1 MKKTATNLSIKPE
14 IIKNLNYRILRI
26 NWNSRAARFFGA
38 VIFTLIIMNS
48 CNSTYHVR
56 TWKSSVDFDRN
67 FNKILIAGLIH
78 NESYRSYVEREL
90 LSAARKVN
98 LTGTNS
104 IRMFPPESGRPFED
118 IDTVLVRLKERGF
131 EAILT
136 VAIIDTTAARYIP
149 PERTYVPRE
158 YYNRLKNYYYRTY
171 EVVYRPGY
179 FGLEDRYFLETN
191 LFDVE
196 TGALIWSGRSNT
208 FLTQDLEFFLPRY
221 AKRLFRE
228 LQKNGIIDE

>member
-1 MKKTATNLSIKPE
+1 MKKIE
-14 IIKNLNYRILRI
+14 IIKSLSYRISRI
-26 NWNSRAARFFGA
+26 KWNPGGCVFFGV
-38 VIFTLIIMNS
+38 VIFTLIMMNG
-48 CNSTYHVR
+48 CNTNYHLR
-56 TWKSSVDFDRN
+56 TWRSVNDFDRS

-90 LSAARKVN
+90 LSAARRVN

-104 IRMFPPESGRPFED
+104 MRMFPPEVDRPFED

-131 EAILT
+131 GAILT

-171 EVVYRPGY
+171 EVVYKPGY

-196 TGALIWSGRSNT
+196 TGALIWSGRSYT

-221 AKRLFRE
+221 SRKLFKE
-228 LQKNGIIDE
+228 LQKSGIIDK

>member
-1 MKKTATNLSIKPE
+1 MKISKVEKSI
-14 IIKNLNYRILRI
+14 NQRI
-26 NWNSRAARFFGA
+26 STVCRFFGT
-38 VIFTLIIMNS
+38 VLFTLIIMNS

-56 TWKSSVDFDRN
+56 TWKSSNDFDRN

-78 NESYRSYVEREL
+78 DESYRSYVESEL

-104 IRMFPPESGRPFED
+104 MRMFPPESGRPFED

-131 EAILT
+131 DAILT
-136 VAIIDTTAARYIP
+136 VAIIDNTAARYIP

-158 YYNRLKNYYYRTY
+158 YYDRLKNYYYRTY
-171 EVVYRPGY
+171 EVVYKPGY
-179 FGLEDRYFLETN
+179 FGFEDRYFLETN

-196 TGALIWSGRSNT
+196 TGVLIWSGRSYT
-208 FLTQDLEFFLPRY
+208 FLPQDLESFLPRY
-221 AKRLFRE
+221 SRRLFKE
-228 LQKNGIIDE
+228 LQNTGIIDK